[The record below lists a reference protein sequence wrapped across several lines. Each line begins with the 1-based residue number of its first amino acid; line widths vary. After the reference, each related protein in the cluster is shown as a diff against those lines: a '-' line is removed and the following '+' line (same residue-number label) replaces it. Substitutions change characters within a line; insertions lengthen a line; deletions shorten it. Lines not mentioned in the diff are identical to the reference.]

1 MSLNLSQKNIS
12 YWFTAF
18 YPCRV
23 YISGKMH
30 FQTLRKISKFLL
42 ISLRE
47 NFVERQSFRRILC
60 ESPETLQKLY
70 LSIEFAHQGIRW
82 DSDIL
87 RSKIW
92 LYTFAFF
99 PNSLC
104 NLQDLFCRFNDAVF
118 LFANVNL
125 HMINFYGKNLCF
137 LSQKMLPYPCSRYGK
152 WLEENQFSTRNIHTK
167 FCQLND
173 NIDFFAL

>member
-42 ISLRE
+42 ISLRG

-104 NLQDLFCRFNDAVF
+104 NLQDLFCRFNDAYFFLQMLTYTWLIFMERICVF
-118 LFANVNL
+118 SHKKCCPTLAQDMENSWKR
-125 HMINFYGKNLCF
+125 INF
-137 LSQKMLPYPCSRYGK
+137 P
-152 WLEENQFSTRNIHTK
+152 LELFIQNFVS
-167 FCQLND
+167 
-173 NIDFFAL
+173 